1 MKVCVVTSTRADFG
15 LLRGL
20 MTRIE
25 ESRKLDLQVVVTG
38 AHLMSQF
45 GNTVQDI
52 VDAGFSVDWTV
63 TELNAASTGAD
74 VADQVGEGL
83 SSFRR
88 GFQNLTPDVVVLLG
102 DRFEILSAAIAAFF
116 LEIPVLHLHGGEVT
130 HGAFD
135 DTIRHTIT
143 KFARIHGV
151 AAPEYAERIIRAG
164 EQPDSVHVVG
174 GLGVDEILRTTLL
187 SRQELASSLGL
198 ALDGEVFLV
207 TYHPVTAGAHDS
219 RAEIDSLVAALD
231 SFPETTVVF
240 TMPGADPDHQIVVE
254 RITEAVATR
263 SQRWHFFSSL
273 GQQRYLSLLAMAS
286 AVVGNSSSGI
296 LEAPTFRTPTIN
308 IGPRQAGRLLARSVI
323 QAEPTTVS
331 IVHALNRARSP
342 EFQAILEDVANP
354 YGTGGAVDKIKG
366 VLEGTDFSSLGP
378 KIYYDEASHTKAN

>member
-15 LLRGL
+15 LLRGM

-25 ESRKLDLQVVVTG
+25 ESRKLDLQVLVTG

-52 VDAGFSVDWTV
+52 ADAGFSVDWTV
-63 TELNAASTGAD
+63 TELSAASTGAD
-74 VADQVGEGL
+74 VADQVGEGI
-83 SSFRR
+83 SGFRR
-88 GFQNLTPDVVVLLG
+88 GFQNLNPDVVVLLG
-102 DRFEILSAAIAAFF
+102 DRYEILSGAIAAFF
-116 LEIPVLHLHGGEVT
+116 LDIPVLHLHGGEVT

-151 AAPEYAERIIRAG
+151 ATPEYAERIIRAG
-164 EQPDSVHVVG
+164 EQPDSVHIVG

-187 SRQELASSLGL
+187 SRQELESSLEL

-219 RAEIDSLVAALD
+219 GAEIDSLVAALD
-231 SFPETTVVF
+231 SFPEATVIF

-263 SQRWHFFSSL
+263 SPRWHFFSSL
-273 GQQRYLSLLAMAS
+273 GQEKYLSLLALAS

-296 LEAPTFRTPTIN
+296 LEAPTLRTPTVN
-308 IGPRQAGRLLARSVI
+308 IGPRQAGRLMAHSVI
-323 QAEPTTVS
+323 QAEPTTAS
-331 IVHALNRARSP
+331 IVLALNRARSP
-342 EFQAILEDVANP
+342 EFQSILEDVANP
-354 YGTGGAVDKIKG
+354 YGTGGAVDKIIG
-366 VLEGTDFSSLGP
+366 VLEETDFSTLGP
-378 KIYYDEASHTKAN
+378 KIHYDEASHTKVN

>member
-1 MKVCVVTSTRADFG
+1 
-15 LLRGL
+15 

-38 AHLMSQF
+38 AHMISEF
-45 GNTVQDI
+45 GNTVKDI

-63 TELNAASTGAD
+63 TELSAASTGAE
-74 VADQVGEGL
+74 VADQVGEGI
-83 SSFRR
+83 SVFRK

-102 DRFEILSAAIAAFF
+102 DRYEILSAAIAAFF

-151 AAPEYAERIIRAG
+151 ASPEYAERIVRAG
-164 EQPDSVHVVG
+164 EQPDSVNVVG
-174 GLGVDEILRTTLL
+174 GLGVDEILRIPLL
-187 SRQELASSLGL
+187 SRHELASSLEL

-207 TYHPVTAGAHDS
+207 TYHPVTAGVHDS
-219 RAEIDSLVAALD
+219 RGEIDSLIAALD
-231 SFPETTVVF
+231 SFPAATVIF
-240 TMPGADPDHQIVVE
+240 TMPGGDPDYRIIVE

-273 GQQRYLSLLAMAS
+273 GQQRYLSLLAVAT

-296 LEAPTFRTPTIN
+296 LEAPTVKTPTIN
-308 IGPRQAGRLLARSVI
+308 IGPRQAGRLMAPSVI
-323 QAEPTTVS
+323 QAEPTTAS
-331 IVHALNRARSP
+331 IVHALNRARSS
-342 EFQAILEDVANP
+342 EFQEILEDVVNP
-354 YGTGGAVDKIKG
+354 YGTGGAVDNIMEI
-366 VLEGTDFSSLGP
+366 LEGIDFSTLGP
-378 KIYYDEASHTKAN
+378 KIYYDEASHTKANYHGQC

>member
-25 ESRKLDLQVVVTG
+25 ESRNLDLQVVVTG

-52 VDAGFSVDWTV
+52 LNAGFSVDWKVAEIT
-63 TELNAASTGAD
+63 AASTGAE
-74 VADQVGEGL
+74 VAYQVGRGV
-83 SSFRR
+83 SGFSR
-88 GFQNLTPDVVVLLG
+88 GFQDLAPDVVVLLG
-102 DRFEILSAAIAAFF
+102 DRYEILSAAIAAFF
-116 LEIPVLHLHGGEVT
+116 LDIPVLHLHGGEVT

-135 DTIRHTIT
+135 DAIRHSIT

-164 EQPDSVHVVG
+164 EQPESVHIVG

-187 SRQELASSLGL
+187 SRQELESSLEL
-198 ALDGEVFLV
+198 ALDGEVFVV

-219 RAEIDSLVAALD
+219 RAEIDSLIAALD
-231 SFPETTVVF
+231 SFSEATVIF
-240 TMPGADPDHQIVVE
+240 TMPGADPDHEIVIE
-254 RITEAVATR
+254 RISEAVAMR
-263 SQRWHFFSSL
+263 SPRWHFFSSL
-273 GQQRYLSLLAMAS
+273 GQHKYLSLLALAS

-308 IGPRQAGRLLARSVI
+308 VGPRQAGRLMARSVI

-331 IVHALNRARSP
+331 VVHAINRARSP
-342 EFQAILEDVANP
+342 EFHAMLEDVVNP
-354 YGTGGAVDKIKG
+354 YGTGGAVDKIMR
-366 VLEGTDFSSLGP
+366 VVEETDFSSLGQ
-378 KIYYDEASHTKAN
+378 KIYFDEASPRKVD

>member
-1 MKVCVVTSTRADFG
+1 VKVCVVTSTRADFG

-63 TELNAASTGAD
+63 TELSAASTGAD
-74 VADQVGEGL
+74 VANQVGEGI
-83 SSFRR
+83 SGFSR

-102 DRFEILSAAIAAFF
+102 DRYEILSAAIAAFF

-135 DTIRHTIT
+135 DAIRHSIS

-151 AAPEYAERIIRAG
+151 AAPEYAERLIRAG
-164 EQPDSVHVVG
+164 EQPDSVHIVG

-187 SRQELASSLGL
+187 SRQELESSLEL
-198 ALDGEVFLV
+198 ALDSEVFLV
-207 TYHPVTAGAHDS
+207 TYHPVTAGARDS
-219 RAEIDSLVAALD
+219 RAEVDSVIAALD
-231 SFPETTVVF
+231 SFPAATVIF

-263 SQRWHFFSSL
+263 SPRWHFFSSL
-273 GQQRYLSLLAMAS
+273 GQQKYLSLLALAS
-286 AVVGNSSSGI
+286 AVVGNSSSGL
-296 LEAPTFRTPTIN
+296 LEAPTLGTPTVN
-308 IGPRQAGRLLARSVI
+308 IGPRQAGRLMACSVI

-331 IVHALNRARSP
+331 VVAGLNRAISP
-342 EFQAILEDVANP
+342 EFRAILADVVNP
-354 YGTGGAVDKIKG
+354 YGTGGAVDKIMG
-366 VLEGTDFSSLGP
+366 VLEETDFLTLGP
-378 KIYYDEASHTKAN
+378 KIYYDEASHTKVN

>member
-1 MKVCVVTSTRADFG
+1 
-15 LLRGL
+15 

-52 VDAGFSVDWTV
+52 VDAGFSVDWRV
-63 TELNAASTGAD
+63 TELSAASTGAD
-74 VADQVGEGL
+74 VANQVGEGI
-83 SSFRR
+83 SGFSR

-102 DRFEILSAAIAAFF
+102 DRYEILSGAIAAFF

-135 DTIRHTIT
+135 DAIRHSIS
-143 KFARIHGV
+143 KFARTHGV
-151 AAPEYAERIIRAG
+151 AAAEYAERLIRAG
-164 EQPDSVHVVG
+164 EQPDSVHIVG

-187 SRQELASSLGL
+187 SRQELESSLEL
-198 ALDGEVFLV
+198 ALESEVFLV

-219 RAEIDSLVAALD
+219 RAEVDSLIAALD
-231 SFPETTVVF
+231 CFPEATVIF

-263 SQRWHFFSSL
+263 SPRWHFFSSL
-273 GQQRYLSLLAMAS
+273 GQQKYLSLLALAS

-296 LEAPTFRTPTIN
+296 LEAPTVRTPTVN
-308 IGPRQAGRLLARSVI
+308 IGPRQAGRLMAHSVI

-331 IVHALNRARSP
+331 VVGALNSAISP
-342 EFQAILEDVANP
+342 EFRAILADVVNP
-354 YGTGGAVDKIKG
+354 YGTGGAVDKIMG
-366 VLEGTDFSSLGP
+366 ILEETDFSTLGP
-378 KIYYDEASHTKAN
+378 KIYHDEASHTKVN